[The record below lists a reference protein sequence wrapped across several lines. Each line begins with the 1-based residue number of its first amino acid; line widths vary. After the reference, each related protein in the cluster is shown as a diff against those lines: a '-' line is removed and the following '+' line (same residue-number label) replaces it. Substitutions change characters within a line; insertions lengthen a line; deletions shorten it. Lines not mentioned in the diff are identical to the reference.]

1 MPLLVFV
8 LLVLFCLIGLGF
20 ACACASDNPSQAVDR
35 AAAALSHLPGLVEVW
50 LLLPLVAALT
60 AASTGRARRLLPAP
74 RSPAALQR
82 FLF

>member
-1 MPLLVFV
+1 MPLLVFI

-20 ACACASDNPSQAVDR
+20 ACACTSVNPSQVLDR
-35 AAAALSHLPGLVEVW
+35 AAAALSHLPGLVELW

-60 AASTGRARRLLPAP
+60 VCTRSARRLLPAP